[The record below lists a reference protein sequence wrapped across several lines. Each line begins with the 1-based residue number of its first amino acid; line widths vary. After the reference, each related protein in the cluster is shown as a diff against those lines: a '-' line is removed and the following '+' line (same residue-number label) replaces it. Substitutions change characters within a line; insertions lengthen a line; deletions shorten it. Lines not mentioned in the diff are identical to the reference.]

1 MRKIIAIQHTE
12 SMQHVN
18 GMVGSWQDWDLT
30 ELGVEQAKRMGKR
43 LAEEVGHKEYV
54 IYSSD
59 LLRAKHTAN
68 LVADF
73 FDTTPVLT
81 AALREMNLGEAV
93 EKSKDWA
100 RKNVRCPVW
109 PGTID
114 WPAYIEDQPF
124 IGAESKKDVWNRLL
138 CFYNQLMK
146 NDEENIIL
154 VSHDGTLSIFYAL
167 WLGFDI
173 PMLNDFQLSGCQ
185 GGVSF
190 LRQDAHGHRMISRLN
205 DPSYICG

>member
-30 ELGVEQAKRMGKR
+30 ELSLEQAKRMGKR
-43 LAEEVGHKEYV
+43 LAEEAGHKEYV

-68 LVADF
+68 IVAGF
-73 FDTTPVLT
+73 LGTTPVLT

-93 EKSKDWA
+93 GKSKDWA

-109 PGTID
+109 PGAID
-114 WPAYIEDQPF
+114 
-124 IGAESKKDVWNRLL
+124 
-138 CFYNQLMK
+138 
-146 NDEENIIL
+146 
-154 VSHDGTLSIFYAL
+154 
-167 WLGFDI
+167 
-173 PMLNDFQLSGCQ
+173 CQ
-185 GGVSF
+185 
-190 LRQDAHGHRMISRLN
+190 HI
-205 DPSYICG
+205 